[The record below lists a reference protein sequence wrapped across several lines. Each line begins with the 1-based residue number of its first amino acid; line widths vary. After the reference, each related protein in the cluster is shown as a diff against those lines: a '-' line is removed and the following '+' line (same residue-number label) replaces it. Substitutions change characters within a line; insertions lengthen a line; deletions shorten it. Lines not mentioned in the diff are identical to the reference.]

1 MGRNRSRLQKH
12 TQRRVLFRKKQPTQS
27 LTWNRLSVRK
37 RPYEWEVLPLKLHGL
52 DAKSSLTCGGRVLG
66 RSGGKA
72 RRPGEGGRGR
82 RGRLPE
88 RRAESIQAPH
98 FRVYISFSSE
108 AQICCQWFILFIL
121 STLLGVCALGEG
133 RGAFCGGSVVRNNLP
148 AIQETPVRSL
158 GREDPLERK
167 WRLTPVFLPGESHGR
182 RSLEGYSPR
191 GHEELDTTEQL
202 NTHARLVGDLTGG
215 RVDKHLP
222 ASAGD
227 AGSTSGPGRFHMRW
241 SD

>member
-1 MGRNRSRLQKH
+1 M
-12 TQRRVLFRKKQPTQS
+12 
-27 LTWNRLSVRK
+27 
-37 RPYEWEVLPLKLHGL
+37 
-52 DAKSSLTCGGRVLG
+52 LG

-72 RRPGEGGRGR
+72 RRPGEGGRGK

-108 AQICCQWFILFIL
+108 AKNCCQQFILFIL
-121 STLLGVCALGEG
+121 STLLVVCALGGG
-133 RGAFCGGSVVRNNLP
+133 RGGFCGGSVVRNNLP

-167 WRLTPVFLPGESHGR
+167 WRLTPVFLPGKSHGR

-191 GHEELDTTEQL
+191 GHKELDTTERL
-202 NTHARLVGDLTGG
+202 NTHTQLVGDLTGG

-222 ASAGD
+222 ASAED
-227 AGSTSGPGRFHMRW
+227 AGSTSGPARLHKRW